1 MSALAHAAGISSAL
15 SAFGVKHAGA
25 WQQFGKDLRQQAIG
39 DPAETLKQLRKGTLF
54 KPGKGLLYKGLPR
67 SAGEIAAA
75 LAWPI
80 MGSVLLARNAPES
93 TGGEVAGDFVARS
106 VGSLV
111 GAPLGGAVGQ
121 IGGGML
127 LAPVGQAV
135 GRAFDSR
142 NPGVASEE

>member
-1 MSALAHAAGISSAL
+1 MSPFGRVVGIAAALETFGI
-15 SAFGVKHAGA
+15 KHAGA
-25 WQQFGKDLRQQAIG
+25 WSQFAKDVKQQAIG
-39 DPAETLKQLRKGTLF
+39 DPSETWKQFRKGTLF

-80 MGSVLLARNAPES
+80 MGSILLAKNAPGA
-93 TGGEVAGDFVARS
+93 TGGEVAGDFIGRS

-127 LAPVGQAV
+127 LAPVGQAI

-142 NPGVASEE
+142 NPAVASEE